1 MTLYRPSHN
10 QLQKLDEIL
19 GSLEGRRIG
28 LLGLGVAGRAMASYL
43 LSRGAQVIAADL
55 RAELAD
61 DETLS
66 SDLQL
71 RLGEMSEATFA
82 DVEAL
87 VISPGAHPGQPA
99 VEAVRK
105 ADKPIFGEL
114 ELVGSLGSKVVAIT
128 GTNGKSTTTALIGS
142 LIEGLGKSVFVGGNL
157 GDPLS
162 RFACSGETV
171 DVLVLELSSFQLE
184 TAYRYSPDVSVVLN
198 ITPDHGDRYDDL
210 EEYALAKSN
219 ILSGQ
224 TGAQITVLSADD
236 SRVVAMADQTE
247 AEVRWFSTQTAL
259 GERSGLYLDDECARG
274 SGIYTVLEPLSLS
287 HDKLFGRHN
296 RENALAALL
305 AVDGLGLV
313 DGNWDDVMKAYRHFS
328 GLEHRLE
335 WVREWK
341 GVRFINDSKAT
352 NDEAAAVALRALSAP
367 VVLLAGGKSKGGG
380 YEALVQ
386 ASQDKVTR
394 VIAFGEA
401 GDEIYDRFSSEPLET
416 IRCGTMAEAV
426 GCSMTNCAEGTTVVL
441 APACSSFDEFSN
453 YGVRGRAFKE
463 AVMALGEGTSD
474 E

>member
-1 MTLYRPSHN
+1 M
-10 QLQKLDEIL
+10 KAW
-19 GSLEGRRIG
+19 
-28 LLGLGVAGRAMASYL
+28 VKAYL
-43 LSRGAQVIAADL
+43 SVVIW
-55 RAELAD
+55 
-61 DETLS
+61 
-66 SDLQL
+66 
-71 RLGEMSEATFA
+71 AT
-82 DVEAL
+82 
-87 VISPGAHPGQPA
+87 
-99 VEAVRK
+99 
-105 ADKPIFGEL
+105 
-114 ELVGSLGSKVVAIT
+114 
-128 GTNGKSTTTALIGS
+128 
-142 LIEGLGKSVFVGGNL
+142 
-157 GDPLS
+157 LS
-162 RFACSGETV
+162 RFACSGETAGRV
-171 DVLVLELSSFQLE
+171 GLELSGFQLE

-219 ILSGQ
+219 ILSSQ

-247 AEVRWFSTQTAL
+247 AEVRWFSTQTSL
-259 GERSGLYLDDECARG
+259 GERSGFYLDDECARG

-313 DGNWDDVMKAYRHFS
+313 DGNWDDVMKAYGHFS

-335 WVREWK
+335 WVREVE

-352 NDEAAAVALRALSAP
+352 NDEAAAVALRALPAP
-367 VVLLAGGKSKGGG
+367 VVFLLAGGKSKGGG

-463 AVMALGEGTSD
+463 AVMALGKAQAMSEQMNLKQAPKLDPWLCGAVLTLLTLGLVMVYSSSSAYAGKLYGIPEFFIRRQLLWCGLGLGAIAVILRVPTD
-474 E
+474 MVSPGVPDGLH